1 MVIPEKGSCTDRASE
16 DPKNCK
22 YPQLCPSPHAGPK
35 EGRKE
40 RRKEGTSSL
49 EMGVS
54 HKTRHLQ
61 IPGIFLKHF
70 CIKSFLKCLR
80 SHCHFSNK
88 TCCDMHVSASHSTNC
103 SPEDFSGLVER
114 GNVTQFL
121 KYGWSSVSKLH
132 VVPSMALG
140 HTPTLFCSFFSSNT
154 RFPLTNMQISPP
166 KHPDL
171 DVPRKQ
177 STSSIQRLSQ
187 VDQSHFCVT
196 IHSRHCWIQANFWQS
211 SEGNSQELIAPL
223 KR

>member
-1 MVIPEKGSCTDRASE
+1 MVIPEKGSCTDHASQ
-16 DPKNCK
+16 DTKNCK
-22 YPQLCPSPHAGPK
+22 YPQQPRSAPAPMLAPRR

-40 RRKEGTSSL
+40 QAAWKWESLTKHATYTSQ
-49 EMGVS
+49 GN
-54 HKTRHLQ
+54 
-61 IPGIFLKHF
+61 FLKHF

-88 TCCDMHVSASHSTNC
+88 ICCDMHVSASHSTNC

-121 KYGWSSVSKLH
+121 KDGWSSVFKLH
-132 VVPSMALG
+132 VAPSMALG
-140 HTPTLFCSFFSSNT
+140 HTHTLFLFFFSSNT

-166 KHPDL
+166 KHPHL
-171 DVPRKQ
+171 DVPTEQ
-177 STSSIQRLSQ
+177 SMSSIQRLSQ